1 MGIHIEEEITTFED
15 DPIKLIDGILSGID
29 VDSVDLQ
36 HKIIDLL
43 AF

>member
-1 MGIHIEEEITTFED
+1 MDIHIEEEITTFED
-15 DPIKLIDGILSGID
+15 DLIKSIDGILSGVD

-36 HKIIDLL
+36 HKIMGLL